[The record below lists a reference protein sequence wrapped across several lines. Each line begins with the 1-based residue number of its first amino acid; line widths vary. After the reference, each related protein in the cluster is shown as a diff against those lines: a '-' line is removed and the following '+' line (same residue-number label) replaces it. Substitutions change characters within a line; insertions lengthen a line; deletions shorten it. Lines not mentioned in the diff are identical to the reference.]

1 MNSSPDA
8 TLHLDHWRINR
19 GRIGLVV
26 FVFLLSLGGAAIF
39 TYFGPKNYIASATIE
54 VQTDN
59 PRQPVV
65 EGPSP
70 DSTKDPNFEESQLQG
85 IFSHEVLDPVIR
97 QLDLRTKWSQNGPEL
112 PLESAYVKL
121 RHMVLLEVRA
131 PKLIRVRVQGI
142 SPQESTLLANT
153 IAQEYVNQQILR
165 HQATVQK
172 ELEQLQN
179 EVQIRENAVSTAF
192 ARASRLRTEA
202 GYADPNPES
211 SDLSLLPEKSATP
224 DNTENV
230 NEIQT
235 TIASLKTQLDVVDG
249 LMKSEN
255 LAGETD
261 LLNFN
266 DPVLE
271 QKLPF
276 YQKAVVEKARL
287 LSSGHGPNHPD
298 VRSIQGQIDV
308 LEGELR
314 QEIANLRK
322 RLSAQL
328 TVAQNSLV
336 SIETNVGIKETDQK
350 RKEANAQYL
359 EAKDRYDSARWEL
372 TTAQAKLSSETT
384 ESANAAEPAS
394 IREVATKAWR
404 TERFSISLNLLVG
417 AALGLLL
424 GVVAAWLAGA
434 LDRSIKTP
442 QEVEKRLG
450 LPLLAVVPRH
460 NRRVA
465 RIDSEDSNEEPYQI
479 LKQNV
484 HAARQKVSAS
494 VLAVV
499 SGGSGEGRSTTAAKL
514 AMAYAASEHQ
524 TLVIDAAL
532 RRPTQH
538 KFFGIDNR
546 IGLSDYLRGEK
557 VFDEIIQDSG
567 TPNLYIVTSGSSPAS
582 AIKLFSSPKCVE
594 LVETAKEWFDVAIF
608 DCPPILGPD
617 GSMLIC
623 GLAEASIIV
632 AQHRR
637 YPRSM
642 VLRTKE
648 ALQNLGTKILGV
660 VLNQAYVRR
669 RAKEI
674 SPRVAV
680 HQRAKDE
687 LEAGEFEAASNRLSG
702 DDAY

>member
-1 MNSSPDA
+1 MNASPDA

-19 GRIGLVV
+19 GRIGLAI
-26 FVFLLSLGGAAIF
+26 FVFLLTLGGAAIF
-39 TYFGPKNYIASATIE
+39 TYFGPKSYIASATIE
-54 VQTDN
+54 VQTGN
-59 PRQPVV
+59 TRQPVG
-65 EGPSP
+65 EGASA
-70 DSTKDPNFEESQLQG
+70 DSTKDGNFEESQRQAA
-85 IFSHEVLDPVIR
+85 FSHDVLDPVIR
-97 QLDLRTKWSQNGPEL
+97 QLDLRTKWSQNGAEL
-112 PLESAYVKL
+112 SLESAYVKL
-121 RHMVLLEVRA
+121 RRMVVLEVLA
-131 PKLIRVRVQGI
+131 PHSIRVSVQGI
-142 SPQESTLLANT
+142 SPQESTLLTNT

-179 EVQIRENAVSTAF
+179 EVQIGENAVSTAF

-202 GYADPNPES
+202 GYADPDPES
-211 SDLSLLPEKSATP
+211 SDFSLLPEKSTAP

-235 TIASLKTQLDVVDG
+235 TIAALKTQLDVVDR

-255 LAGETD
+255 LGEETD
-261 LLNFN
+261 LLNLS

-271 QKLPF
+271 QKSIF
-276 YQKAVVEKARL
+276 YQKAVADKARL
-287 LSSGHGPNHPD
+287 LSSGLGENHPH
-298 VRSIQGQIDV
+298 VQSIQGQINAT
-308 LEGELR
+308 EEKLR

-328 TVAQNSLV
+328 TAAQNSLV
-336 SIETNVGIKETDQK
+336 SSETNVGVNETDQK
-350 RKEANAQYL
+350 RKDANAL
-359 EAKDRYDSARWEL
+359 EAKEQYDSARWEL
-372 TTAQAKLSSETT
+372 ATAQAKLSSETT
-384 ESANAAEPAS
+384 ENANAPEPAS
-394 IREVATKAWR
+394 IREVATMAWK
-404 TERFSISLNLLVG
+404 TERFSISFNLLVG
-417 AALGLLL
+417 VAVGLLL
-424 GVVAAWLAGA
+424 GAVAALLAGS

-450 LPLLAVVPRH
+450 LPLLAVVPKHHRQ
-460 NRRVA
+460 RA
-465 RIDSEDSNEEPYQI
+465 WIDSQDSNEEPYQI
-479 LKQNV
+479 LRQSV
-484 HAARQKVSAS
+484 QAARQKVAAS

-514 AMAYAASEHQ
+514 AMAYAASEQQ

-532 RRPTQH
+532 RRPNQH
-538 KFFGIDNR
+538 KLFGIDNR

-557 VFDEIIQDSG
+557 AFDEIIQDSG

-582 AIKLFSSPKCVE
+582 AIKRFGSPKYAE

-648 ALQNLGTKILGV
+648 ALQNLGTKVLGV
-660 VLNQAYVRR
+660 VLSQAYVRR
-669 RAKEI
+669 PAKQI
-674 SPRVAV
+674 FPKVAV
-680 HQRAKDE
+680 HERATDE
-687 LEAGEFEAASNRLSG
+687 LEQASSKRLQT
-702 DDAY
+702 D

>member
-1 MNSSPDA
+1 MNASPDA

-26 FVFLLSLGGAAIF
+26 FVFLLTLVGAAIF
-39 TYFGPKNYIASATIE
+39 TYFGPKNYLASATIE

-65 EGPSP
+65 GGPSA
-70 DSTKDPNFEESQLQG
+70 DSTKASNFEESQRQT

-97 QLDLRTKWSQNGPEL
+97 QLDLRTKWSQNGAEL
-112 PLESAYVKL
+112 SLESAYVKL
-121 RHMVLLEVRA
+121 RRMVHLDVLA
-131 PKLIRVRVQGI
+131 PNSIRVSVQAI
-142 SPQESTLLANT
+142 SPQESTLLANS
-153 IAQEYVNQQILR
+153 IPQEYVNQQVLR
-165 HQATVQK
+165 HQATVQN

-179 EVQIRENAVSTAF
+179 DVQIGENAVSTAF
-192 ARASRLRTEA
+192 ARAARLRTEA
-202 GYADPNPES
+202 GYADPNPDS
-211 SDLSLLPEKSATP
+211 SDLSLLPEDSTTS
-224 DNTENV
+224 DDTEKV

-235 TIASLKTQLDVVDG
+235 TIAALKTQLEVVDG

-255 LAGETD
+255 LAEETD
-261 LLNFN
+261 LSNLS

-271 QKLPF
+271 QELFF
-276 YQKAVVEKARL
+276 YQKPALEKARL
-287 LSSGHGPNHPD
+287 LSSGLGPNHPD
-298 VRSIQGQIDV
+298 VRRIQGQIDAI
-308 LEGELR
+308 EGQLR
-314 QEIANLRK
+314 KEIANLRK

-328 TVAQNSLV
+328 TAAQDSLV

-350 RKEANAQYL
+350 RKDANARYL
-359 EAKDRYDSARWEL
+359 EAKDWYDSARWEL

-384 ESANAAEPAS
+384 ESANAPEPAS
-394 IREVATKAWR
+394 IREVATTALR
-404 TERFSISLNLLVG
+404 TDRFSISLNLLVG

-424 GVVAAWLAGA
+424 GAVAALLAGS

-442 QEVEKRLG
+442 QEVEKHLG
-450 LPLLAVVPRH
+450 LPLLAVVPKH
-460 NRRVA
+460 NRRLA

-479 LKQNV
+479 LRLNV
-484 HAARQKVSAS
+484 HAARRKVAAS

-538 KFFGIDNR
+538 KLFGIDNR

-557 VFDEIIQDSG
+557 ALDEIIQDSG

-582 AIKLFSSPKCVE
+582 AIKLFSTPKCAE
-594 LVETAKEWFDVAIF
+594 LVETVKEWFDVAIF

-617 GSMLIC
+617 GSMLIS
-623 GLAEASIIV
+623 GLAEGSIIV

-648 ALQNLGTKILGV
+648 ALQNLGTQVLGV

-669 RAKEI
+669 PAKKI
-674 SPRVAV
+674 SPWVAV
-680 HQRAKDE
+680 HKRAKAE
-687 LEAGEFEAASNRLSG
+687 LAAGEFETASSRLNG

>member
-1 MNSSPDA
+1 MNASPDA

-19 GRIGLVV
+19 GRIGLAI
-26 FVFLLSLGGAAIF
+26 FVFLLTLGGAAIF
-39 TYFGPKNYIASATIE
+39 TYFGPKSYIASATIE
-54 VQTDN
+54 VQTGN
-59 PRQPVV
+59 TRQPVG
-65 EGPSP
+65 EGASA
-70 DSTKDPNFEESQLQG
+70 DSTKDGNFEESQRQAA
-85 IFSHEVLDPVIR
+85 FSHDVLDPVIR
-97 QLDLRTKWSQNGPEL
+97 QLDLRTKWSQNGAEL
-112 PLESAYVKL
+112 SLESAYVKL
-121 RHMVLLEVRA
+121 RRMVVLEVLA
-131 PKLIRVRVQGI
+131 PHSIRVSVQGI
-142 SPQESTLLANT
+142 SPQESTLLTNT

-179 EVQIRENAVSTAF
+179 EVQIGENAVSTAF

-202 GYADPNPES
+202 GYADPDPES
-211 SDLSLLPEKSATP
+211 SDFSLLPEKSTAP

-235 TIASLKTQLDVVDG
+235 TIAALKTQLDVVDR

-255 LAGETD
+255 LGEETD
-261 LLNFN
+261 LLNLS

-271 QKLPF
+271 QKSIF
-276 YQKAVVEKARL
+276 YQKAVADKARL
-287 LSSGHGPNHPD
+287 LSSGLGENHPH
-298 VRSIQGQIDV
+298 VQSIQGQINAT
-308 LEGELR
+308 EEKLR

-328 TVAQNSLV
+328 TAAQNSLV
-336 SIETNVGIKETDQK
+336 SSETNVGVNETDQK
-350 RKEANAQYL
+350 RKDANAL
-359 EAKDRYDSARWEL
+359 EAKEQYDSARWEL
-372 TTAQAKLSSETT
+372 ATAQAKLSSETT
-384 ESANAAEPAS
+384 ENANAPEPAS
-394 IREVATKAWR
+394 IREVATMAWK
-404 TERFSISLNLLVG
+404 TERFSISFNLLVG
-417 AALGLLL
+417 VAVGLLL
-424 GVVAAWLAGA
+424 GAVAALLAGS

-450 LPLLAVVPRH
+450 LPLLAVVPKHHRQ
-460 NRRVA
+460 RA
-465 RIDSEDSNEEPYQI
+465 WIDSQDSNEEPYQI
-479 LKQNV
+479 LRQSV
-484 HAARQKVSAS
+484 QAARQKVAAS

-514 AMAYAASEHQ
+514 AMAYAASEQQ

-532 RRPTQH
+532 RRPNQH
-538 KFFGIDNR
+538 KLFGIDNR

-557 VFDEIIQDSG
+557 AFDEIIQDSG

-582 AIKLFSSPKCVE
+582 AIKRFGSPKYAE

-648 ALQNLGTKILGV
+648 ALQNLGTKVLGV
-660 VLNQAYVRR
+660 VLSQAYVRR
-669 RAKEI
+669 PAKQI
-674 SPRVAV
+674 FPKVAV
-680 HQRAKDE
+680 HERATDE
-687 LEAGEFEAASNRLSG
+687 LEASEFEAASNRLSG